1 MPAGGYFSYR
11 DNSGEISTMSFNTR
25 TITAANLAAIQ
36 AQFAT
41 LQTAMGGML
50 IGRLVEVGLY
60 VNRTRLANENA
71 ASQYAQR
78 ETKWLV
84 TYEDATEFLDAPA
97 NTVLNMG
104 FRKVFTAEIPTADLG
119 GVEMFDDGEKVDL
132 TGIKAVAFIAAFE
145 ALVVTPYGGA
155 ANVLRIEHIGRNT

>member
-1 MPAGGYFSYR
+1 MPGGAYFTYR
-11 DNSGEISTMSFNTR
+11 DNSGELSTISIATR

-36 AQFAT
+36 AQIAT

-50 IGRLVEVGLY
+50 IGRLVESGLY
-60 VNRTRLANENA
+60 VNRTRLANANA

-97 NTVLNMG
+97 NTISNNG

-132 TGIKAVAFIAAFE
+132 TGVKAVAFITAFE
-145 ALVVTPYGGA
+145 AVAVSPYGGN